1 MTLETADRG
10 PIPVPVRS
18 ICVTN
23 PWWAG
28 TVAGMASYI
37 DAAAI
42 TAFSA
47 SLVIFEKLLD
57 LSAGQVGMAASTL
70 TLAIAIGAA
79 VGGRLG
85 DRFGRRPVFVI
96 TMIFIIGGALALMT
110 AQNFTAIFLGVGVMG
125 FAIGADLPVS
135 LATISEAADDKNR
148 GRLLGFSNLLWLIG
162 IAANGICV
170 ALFGDL
176 GRSAITFIFGHVVLV
191 SVIVLLARLTIP
203 ESQRW
208 LDARAARKAGDGT
221 RREEPAKISA
231 LLRAPYIVP
240 FLGLAVFY
248 AGTGILGNTNGQY
261 LSYMMVK
268 EAGFTVSSAAK
279 FSFLALPLVLVGFLW
294 FMKIADKP
302 VRFRYFQCGAICF
315 VAMPL
320 VIAIFGFS
328 ATTLVFAFILNA
340 IGASFA
346 FEGMYRVWSQQ
357 SFPTLVRT
365 TAQGTIIAI
374 GRLAAAAAASV
385 TPLLLQEIGVRALYA
400 ILAVTTFIGVA
411 TAWGVFRSRDQHSEF
426 EAEAASLHP

>member
-1 MTLETADRG
+1 MTLETADPRALSS
-10 PIPVPVRS
+10 PARS
-18 ICVTN
+18 KLASN

-47 SLVIFEKLLD
+47 SLVIFEKLFD
-57 LSAGQVGMAASTL
+57 LSAGQVGIAASTL
-70 TLAIAIGAA
+70 TLAMAIGAA

-96 TMIFIIGGALALMT
+96 TMFFIIAGALALMT
-110 AQNFTAIFLGVGVMG
+110 AQDFTAIFLGVAIMG

-135 LATISEAADDKNR
+135 LATISEAADDENR
-148 GRLLGFSNLLWLIG
+148 GRLLGFSNLLWLVG

-203 ESQRW
+203 ESQLW
-208 LDARAARKAGDGT
+208 LDARAARKAGDGVQKGEAVQVST
-221 RREEPAKISA
+221 
-231 LLRAPYIVP
+231 LFRAPYLVP
-240 FLGLAVFY
+240 FLGLAIFY

-294 FMKIADKP
+294 FMRIADKP
-302 VRFRYFQCGAICF
+302 ARFRYFQVGAVCY
-315 VAMPL
+315 VLMPL
-320 VIAIFGFS
+320 VIATFGFS
-328 ATTLVFAFILNA
+328 ATTLIFAFILNA

-374 GRLAAAAAASV
+374 ARLVAAAAASV
-385 TPLLLQEIGVRALYA
+385 TPLLLQEIGVRALYG
-400 ILAVTTFIGVA
+400 ILAMTTLIGVGA
-411 TAWGVFRSRDQHSEF
+411 AWIVFRSRDQHSEF
-426 EAEAASLHP
+426 EVAATSLHP

>member
-1 MTLETADRG
+1 MTLETVAAG
-10 PIPVPVRS
+10 SISSPVRPRPA
-18 ICVTN
+18 TN

-47 SLVIFEKLLD
+47 SLVIFERLLG
-57 LSAGQVGMAASTL
+57 LSAGEVGIAASTL
-70 TLAIAIGAA
+70 TLAMALGAA

-96 TMIFIIGGALALMT
+96 TMIFIIGGALTLMT
-110 AQNFTAIFLGVGVMG
+110 ARDFTAIFLGVGIMG

-135 LATISEAADDKNR
+135 LATISEAADDGNR
-148 GRLLGFSNLLWLIG
+148 GRLLGFSNLLWLVG

-176 GRSAITFIFGHVVLV
+176 GRNAITFIFGHVVLV

-203 ESQRW
+203 ESRLW
-208 LDARAARKAGDGT
+208 LDARAARLAGDGA
-221 RREEPAKISA
+221 RKEEPVKISI
-231 LLRAPYIVP
+231 LFRAPYLVP
-240 FLGLAVFY
+240 FLGLAIFY
-248 AGTGILGNTNGQY
+248 AGTGIVGNTNGQY

-294 FMKIADKP
+294 FMRIADRP
-302 VRFRYFQCGAICF
+302 VRFRYFQFGAVCY
-315 VAMPL
+315 VLMPL
-320 VIAIFGFS
+320 VIAFFGFS

-365 TAQGTIIAI
+365 TAQGTVIAI
-374 GRLAAAAAASV
+374 SRLVAAAAASM
-385 TPLLLQEIGVRALYA
+385 TPLLLQEIGVRALYG
-400 ILAVTTFIGVA
+400 ILAVTTFVGVA
-411 TAWGVFRSRDQHSEF
+411 TAWVVFRSRDQHSEF
-426 EAEAASLHP
+426 EEAHFHP

>member
-10 PIPVPVRS
+10 PIPSPVRS

-47 SLVIFEKLLD
+47 SLVIFEKQFG
-57 LSAGQVGMAASTL
+57 LSVGQVGIAASILTL
-70 TLAIAIGAA
+70 TMAIGAA

-96 TMIFIIGGALALMT
+96 TMVFIIGGALALMT
-110 AQNFTAIFLGVGVMG
+110 AQDFTAIFLGVGVMG
-125 FAIGADLPVS
+125 LAIGADLPVS
-135 LATISEAADDKNR
+135 LATISEAADDDNR

-176 GRSAITFIFGHVVLV
+176 GRDAIYFIFGHVALV

-203 ESQRW
+203 ESQLW
-208 LDARAARKAGDGT
+208 LDARAAEKADDGAPKG
-221 RREEPAKISA
+221 ESVKIST
-231 LLRAPYIVP
+231 LFRAPYLIP
-240 FLGLAVFY
+240 FLGLSIFY
-248 AGTGILGNTNGQY
+248 VGTSILGNTNGQY
-261 LSYMMVK
+261 FSYMMVK
-268 EAGFTVSSAAK
+268 EAGFTVASAAK
-279 FSFLALPLVLVGFLW
+279 FSFLALPLVLIGFLW
-294 FMKIADKP
+294 FMRIADKP
-302 VRFRYFQCGAICF
+302 VRFRYFQFGAVCF
-315 VAMPL
+315 VLMPL
-320 VIAIFGFS
+320 VIAVFGFS
-328 ATTLVFAFILNA
+328 AKTLVFAFILNA

-374 GRLAAAAAASV
+374 ARLFAAAAASV
-385 TPLLLQEIGVRALYA
+385 TPLLLQEIGIRALYG
-400 ILAVTTFIGVA
+400 ILTVTTFIGVA
-411 TAWGVFRSRDQHSEF
+411 AAWIVFRSRDQHSEF
-426 EAEAASLHP
+426 EIEEGSLHP

>member
-1 MTLETADRG
+1 MPLETADRG
-10 PIPVPVRS
+10 PIPLPVRS
-18 ICVTN
+18 IFVIN

-47 SLVIFEKLLD
+47 SLVIFEKQLG
-57 LSAGQVGMAASTL
+57 LSAGQVGIAASTL
-70 TLAIAIGAA
+70 TLAMAVGAA

-96 TMIFIIGGALALMT
+96 TMFFIIGGALALMA
-110 AQNFTAIFLGVGVMG
+110 AQDFTAIFLGVAVMG

-135 LATISEAADDKNR
+135 LATISEAADDDNR
-148 GRLLGFSNLLWLIG
+148 GRLLGFSNLLWLVG

-170 ALFGDL
+170 ALVGDL
-176 GRSAITFIFGHVVLV
+176 GRNAITYIFGHVVLV

-203 ESQRW
+203 ESQLW
-208 LDARAARKAGDGT
+208 LDARAARKAGNDVRKG
-221 RREEPAKISA
+221 ESVKIST
-231 LLRAPYIVP
+231 LFRAPYLVP
-240 FLGLAVFY
+240 FLGLSIFY
-248 AGTGILGNTNGQY
+248 VGTSILGNTNGQY
-261 LSYMMVK
+261 FSYMMVK

-279 FSFLALPLVLVGFLW
+279 FSFLALPLVLIGFLW
-294 FMKIADKP
+294 FMRIADKP
-302 VRFRYFQCGAICF
+302 VRFRYFQFGAVCF
-315 VAMPL
+315 VLMPL
-320 VIAIFGFS
+320 VIAVFGFS
-328 ATTLVFAFILNA
+328 AKTLVFAFILNA

-374 GRLAAAAAASV
+374 ARLFAAAAASV
-385 TPLLLQEIGVRALYA
+385 TPLLLQEIGIRALYG
-400 ILAVTTFIGVA
+400 ILTVTTFIGVA
-411 TAWGVFRSRDQHSEF
+411 AAWIVFRSRDQHSEF
-426 EAEAASLHP
+426 EIEEASLHP